1 MSDFREVIGDFVR
14 FARVN
19 ELAASENYEL
29 VEEGDDVATRLV
41 NGEDNGTVVIARER
55 NETVDDA
62 QSVVRVET

>member
-1 MSDFREVIGDFVR
+1 MSDLREVIGDFVR
-14 FARVN
+14 FAGVN
-19 ELAASENYEL
+19 ELAACENNEL